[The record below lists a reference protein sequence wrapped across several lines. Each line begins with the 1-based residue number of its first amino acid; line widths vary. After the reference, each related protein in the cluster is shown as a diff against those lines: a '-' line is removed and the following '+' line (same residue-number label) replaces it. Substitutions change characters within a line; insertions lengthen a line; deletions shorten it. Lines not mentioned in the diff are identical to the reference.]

1 MESRGGE
8 VRRIHII
15 YFLSHM
21 GRVEHPHLIRV
32 HHFNRN
38 GVYLRDVKRWLADLR
53 GKDMAEAFAWSYKR
67 RYKTGY
73 VWQDLLDDDLIT
85 PLSDNEYVIKGSEIV
100 STPFDHASYYENKAY
115 ILKKQQPVE
124 VEAEAKDQ
132 RQQQPS
138 PKEAF
143 QTHPH
148 SKTNTSTDISS
159 EINEE
164 SPLFGSE
171 RSTVTNDSIKLE
183 EEKDVEN
190 GGWKLE
196 STSFRST
203 LLMSKKNKKKSSKDD
218 KVEKAAGTPSS
229 SHSSSSPSTPPFRK
243 SKSYS
248 SGASSMLR
256 NLIGCGAADTNDEVF
271 VMLNRANKTNS
282 STKPDIKDDNF
293 QGEKLGGSARV
304 YGATW
309 NQQQQEQQQPQ
320 HSTNWKGFDGK
331 QGSQKKKQ
339 SGFSQQKAV
348 PAAFKPHCSQC
359 GKSFKPEKLHSHMKS
374 CRGMKALSKT
384 AAEKTQ
390 SYGSMTSSQ
399 KESAYRHLLTN

>member
-1 MESRGGE
+1 MEAKGRE

-32 HHFNRN
+32 HNFNRN

-53 GKDMAEAFAWSYKR
+53 GKDMPEAFAWSYKR

-73 VWQDLLDDDLIT
+73 VWQDLLDDGLIT

-100 STPFDHASYYENKAY
+100 STPFDHASNSYCENKAY

-124 VEAEAKDQ
+124 VEAEAEDQ
-132 RQQQPS
+132 RQQQPL

-143 QTHPH
+143 QTHPD
-148 SKTNTSTDISS
+148 SNTNNSTDFSS

-183 EEKDVEN
+183 EEKDVEH
-190 GGWKLE
+190 GGRKLE

-203 LLMSKKNKKKSSKDD
+203 LLSKKNKKKSNKDD

-229 SHSSSSPSTPPFRK
+229 SHSSSSPSSSEPPFRK

-256 NLIGCGAADTNDEVF
+256 NLIGCGAADTNDAVF
-271 VMLNRANKTNS
+271 VMLNRANKTDS
-282 STKPDIKDDNF
+282 STKPDVKDENF
-293 QGEKLGGSARV
+293 QEEKLGGSARV
-304 YGATW
+304 YGTTW
-309 NQQQQEQQQPQ
+309 NQQQQEQQQQQ

-348 PAAFKPHCSQC
+348 PAPFKPHCS
-359 GKSFKPEKLHSHMKS
+359 
-374 CRGMKALSKT
+374 
-384 AAEKTQ
+384 
-390 SYGSMTSSQ
+390 
-399 KESAYRHLLTN
+399 